1 MLTINVAELGSTQF
15 QLVNE
20 FCGNTLLS
28 QNGITTFYLLHTCL
42 VGGWMVGWE
51 DELVSGKWRSK
62 ID

>member
-28 QNGITTFYLLHTCL
+28 QNGSLHSTSFTL
-42 VGGWMVGWE
+42 VWLVDGWLDGWTSWFQANGGQ
-51 DELVSGKWRSK
+51 R
-62 ID
+62 